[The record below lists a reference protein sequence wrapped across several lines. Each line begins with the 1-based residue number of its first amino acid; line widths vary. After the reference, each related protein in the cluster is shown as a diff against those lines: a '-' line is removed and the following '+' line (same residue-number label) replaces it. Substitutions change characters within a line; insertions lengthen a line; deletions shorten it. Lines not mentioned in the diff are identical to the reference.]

1 MSGVEPRAH
10 WQRRARPLLGTLVE
24 VGLMPPRAPADAALA
39 FDTAFAATAVNAAFA
54 ATTVNAAFAAVAFDA
69 AFAAVT
75 EVQACLSRFD
85 PGSDIARFNAL
96 AENGWLDVQGDTVA
110 VLRVAQDLFDETAG
124 LFDVSLG
131 SAPHG
136 WSLHGRRLYKGHR
149 NARIDL
155 GGIGKGHA
163 VDRAVA
169 ALRHAGIDSGW
180 VNAGGD
186 LCTFGDAHLP
196 LKLRNEEHGGVADF
210 GISHDGAFATSR
222 FDAPGHARL
231 ARRAGTAC
239 AARHVSVAAPSCVWA
254 DALTKVVAASG
265 DAMHPAVARAGA
277 GAWLH

>member
-1 MSGVEPRAH
+1 MSGAEPDPR

-24 VGLMPPRAPADAALA
+24 VGLLLPRAPADAVIACDA
-39 FDTAFAATAVNAAFA
+39 AFAATAFDAAFA
-54 ATTVNAAFAAVAFDA
+54 ATAFDA

-75 EVQACLSRFD
+75 RVQACLSRFD

-96 AENGWLDVQGDTVA
+96 AEDGWLDVQADTVA
-110 VLRVAQDLFDETAG
+110 VLRVARYLLDETAG

-136 WSLHGRRLYKGHR
+136 WSLRGQRLFKQGGS
-149 NARIDL
+149 ARIDL

-169 ALRHAGIDSGW
+169 ALRQAGIVSGW

-186 LCTFGDAHLP
+186 LCTFGAAQVP
-196 LKLRNEEHGGVADF
+196 LKLRDEERGGVTDF
-210 GISHDGAFATSR
+210 GVLHDGAFATSR

-231 ARRAGTAC
+231 VRAAGTTCGSAG
-239 AARHVSVAAPSCVWA
+239 ATRHVSVAAPSCIWA

-265 DAMHPAVARAGA
+265 DVAHPAVARAGA
-277 GAWLH
+277 SAWLH